1 MLETVEVVK
10 VTNFDTV
17 GSEPGTVRA
26 YYRTYRTFLD
36 LVSNPRLHTSL
47 SKCIY
52 DDSHELML
60 YSTVITQ
67 HSRVKMHKTCRV
79 ILGLGNI
86 ICTFR
91 VRLHIAAWTVHICR
105 YNTNVPVSNQTRQ
118 EPVGLVNGTYSDS
131 ICLVTTWKS

>member
-1 MLETVEVVK
+1 MLETVEIVK

-67 HSRVKMHKTCRV
+67 RSRVKMHKTCRV

-86 ICTFR
+86 EFALFGLGCT
-91 VRLHIAAWTVHICR
+91 LLLGQYI
-105 YNTNVPVSNQTRQ
+105 S
-118 EPVGLVNGTYSDS
+118 VGTIQYKGTG
-131 ICLVTTWKS
+131 I